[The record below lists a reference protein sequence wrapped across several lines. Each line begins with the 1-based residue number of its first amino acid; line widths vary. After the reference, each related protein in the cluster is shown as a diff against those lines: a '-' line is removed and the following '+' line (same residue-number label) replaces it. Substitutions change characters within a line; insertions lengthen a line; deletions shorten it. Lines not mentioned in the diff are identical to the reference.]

1 MFVSLKHRDFRIF
14 WTGQCV
20 SLLGTWMQRTALMWL
35 VYTMTDSPFLV
46 GLVGVAQFM
55 PMLLFTLFA
64 GAIVDRFPKRKIIIV
79 TQSLLMVQAVALAAL
94 AFSGSAEYWQL
105 LTLCVFLGITT
116 TIDVPARLSFFVYL
130 VGKDDVMNA
139 VSLNSS
145 IVNLARIVGPALA
158 GAVMMEFGAGVCFM
172 LNAVSFLAVLYSLT
186 RLRTQEPRALPR
198 AKKRSVVKEV
208 FEGLDYIRHDQ
219 TLSINATI
227 LAVVC
232 TFALNGEVM
241 APVFADT
248 VLEMGAGAYT
258 GMLSAMGAGSLAGA
272 ITMASL
278 AKRGEKKWLLPAGAA
293 ATLLMITMAS
303 LAKRGEKKWLLPA
316 GAAATLLMHLLML
329 FAWSRGAAYLLV
341 AAIGYFNLV
350 FLNAGNS
357 IFQVHTPDEYRGRV
371 MSVYTFLSQGSLPL
385 GNFFAGSVMQSFGG
399 WAGYPSCGLAAALL
413 LFLFLRKKR
422 ETLRSWFVQGG
433 VLRG

>member
-1 MFVSLKHRDFRIF
+1 MRNRAVSLLDTVFASLKHGSFRIF
-14 WTGQCV
+14 WIGQCI

-64 GAIVDRFPKRKIIIV
+64 GAIVDRFPKRKILIV
-79 TQSLLMVQAVALAAL
+79 TQSLLMLQAFALAAL
-94 AFSGSAEYWQL
+94 AFSGSASYWQL

-116 TIDVPARLSFFVYL
+116 TIDVPARLSFFIHL
-130 VGKDDVMNA
+130 VGKQDVMNA

-145 IVNLARIVGPALA
+145 IVNLARIIGPALA
-158 GAVMMEFGAGVCFM
+158 GFVMMEFGAGVCFL

-186 RLRTQEPRALPR
+186 RISAQEPRALPR
-198 AKKRSVVKEV
+198 AKKRGVVKEV
-208 FEGLDYIRHDQ
+208 AEGLNYIRGDE
-219 TLSINATI
+219 TLSINAII

-241 APVFADT
+241 APVFAKT
-248 VLEMGAGAYT
+248 VLKMGAEAYT

-272 ITMASL
+272 VTMASL
-278 AKRGEKKWLLPAGAA
+278 AKCGEKKWLLPAGAA
-293 ATLLMITMAS
+293 ATLCL
-303 LAKRGEKKWLLPA
+303 
-316 GAAATLLMHLLML
+316 HLLML
-329 FAWSRGAAYLLV
+329 FSWNRGTAYLFV

-357 IFQVHTPDEYRGRV
+357 IFQVHTPNEYRGRV

-385 GNFFAGSVMQSFGG
+385 GNFFAGSMMQSFGG
-399 WAGYPSCGLAAALL
+399 WAGYPSCGLAAFLL
-413 LFLFLRKKR
+413 LALFLRKRKKVLKGWFAGCGALKR
-422 ETLRSWFVQGG
+422 
-433 VLRG
+433 

>member
-1 MFVSLKHRDFRIF
+1 MKRLKLRDRAASLLDTVFVSLKHRDFRIF

-186 RLRTQEPRALPR
+186 RIRAQEPRALPR

-208 FEGLDYIRHDQ
+208 FEGLNYIRRDQ
-219 TLSINATI
+219 TLSK
-227 LAVVC
+227 LR
-232 TFALNGEVM
+232 FRLR
-241 APVFADT
+241 
-248 VLEMGAGAYT
+248 
-258 GMLSAMGAGSLAGA
+258 SASND
-272 ITMASL
+272 
-278 AKRGEKKWLLPAGAA
+278 R
-293 ATLLMITMAS
+293 
-303 LAKRGEKKWLLPA
+303 
-316 GAAATLLMHLLML
+316 
-329 FAWSRGAAYLLV
+329 
-341 AAIGYFNLV
+341 
-350 FLNAGNS
+350 GNS
-357 IFQVHTPDEYRGRV
+357 GQCISIFPTERDAVIAHGFRSEFEGTDGIAVRRYFRGKRLCRDNR
-371 MSVYTFLSQGSLPL
+371 SIRSRNLNLPL
-385 GNFFAGSVMQSFGG
+385 FPPFRRSRIVEPDPENR
-399 WAGYPSCGLAAALL
+399 
-413 LFLFLRKKR
+413 LFPR
-422 ETLRSWFVQGG
+422 QC
-433 VLRG
+433 